1 MTESHPARP
10 RAREIGLALPGVPG
24 PLNAITDVAGVLVGA
39 TTLIEGEGPL
49 RPGHGPVR
57 TGVTAILPRG
67 RSAAMIPA
75 WAGISALNGNGEMT
89 GSHWIADGGHFYGPI
104 LLTNTHSVG
113 MAHHAA
119 IGWMIDTYATFT
131 EEHAFA
137 LPVVA
142 ETYDGVLND
151 INGRHVREEH
161 VRAALDGAT
170 GGPVQEGAV
179 GGGTGMICYELKGGT
194 GTSSRRVGDHTV
206 AALVQANHGMRDW
219 LTVLGVPVGRVLRDD
234 RLQRRESGSII
245 VVLAT
250 DTPMMP
256 HQLQRLA
263 RRAAIGIGR
272 NGTPSGNGS
281 GDIFLAFSTAN
292 PIPRADLDSGVH
304 DFAFLA
310 DATFDPYYL
319 AAVEATEEAVLN
331 AMLAAHDFTTL
342 KPAGRT
348 CRALYRRSP
357 ARCNGPGAE
366 TRQQVHL
373 SRPLPRAGGRR
384 MQLVIRLRGCWLNFP
399 RAGKAGAGKPRG
411 GLDDRP

>member
-1 MTESHPARP
+1 LEEPVTKANPPRP

-24 PLNAITDVAGVLVGA
+24 PLNAITDIAGVLVGT

-67 RSAAMIPA
+67 RSPRMIPA

-89 GSHWIADGGHFYGPI
+89 GSHWIADGGHFYGPVI
-104 LLTNTHSVG
+104 LTNTHSVG
-113 MAHHAA
+113 IAHHAA
-119 IGWMIDTYATFT
+119 IGWMIDTYPAFLDD
-131 EEHAFA
+131 HVFA

-151 INGRHVREEH
+151 INGRHIREEH

-170 GGPVQEGAV
+170 DGLVQEGAV
-179 GGGTGMICYELKGGT
+179 GGGTGMICYEFKGGT
-194 GTSSRRVGDHTV
+194 GTSSRLVGDHTV

-234 RLQRRESGSII
+234 RLQRRENGSII

-250 DTPMMP
+250 DAPMMP

-272 NGTPSGNGS
+272 HGTPSGNNS

-292 PIPRADLDSGVH
+292 PIPRADLDCGVH
-304 DFAFLA
+304 DFRFLA
-310 DATFDPYYL
+310 DGTFDPYYL

-331 AMLAAHDFTTL
+331 AMLAARDFTTL
-342 KPAGRT
+342 KPSGKT
-348 CRALYRRSP
+348 CRALDADLLLDAL
-357 ARCNGPGAE
+357 ARAPKPVN
-366 TRQQVHL
+366 
-373 SRPLPRAGGRR
+373 
-384 MQLVIRLRGCWLNFP
+384 
-399 RAGKAGAGKPRG
+399 KAI
-411 GLDDRP
+411 